1 MIGASGKMT
10 RGRVLSLMSWL
21 TSCAGSDVMLL
32 NLAVSLF
39 QATKRPTKTKTGR
52 YAFWSVMEYLGVVE
66 SFFCDEGPSV

>member
-1 MIGASGKMT
+1 
-10 RGRVLSLMSWL
+10 
-21 TSCAGSDVMLL
+21 MLL